1 MFDIG
6 ELVPI
11 VAVLGPAVVLPI
23 VIVYLSLK
31 HKTESEKV
39 KKDIILAALE
49 KDATIDVEELV
60 KKMNAPEKLLKEK
73 LHSKFQWGLI
83 LTFLGACVLLY
94 AVWTGIAS
102 GSYAFMRDYC
112 LGAFALVSVGAALL
126 ISYRVGQKSFA
137 KEIEAEEQHKLQA

>member
-60 KKMNAPEKLLKEK
+60 KKINDRVWEENETEHLGVRNSIRRLEYVYGKNASVKVRSKLGEGTTFVISFPYK
-73 LHSKFQWGLI
+73 LE
-83 LTFLGACVLLY
+83 V
-94 AVWTGIAS
+94 
-102 GSYAFMRDYC
+102 
-112 LGAFALVSVGAALL
+112 
-126 ISYRVGQKSFA
+126 
-137 KEIEAEEQHKLQA
+137 EE